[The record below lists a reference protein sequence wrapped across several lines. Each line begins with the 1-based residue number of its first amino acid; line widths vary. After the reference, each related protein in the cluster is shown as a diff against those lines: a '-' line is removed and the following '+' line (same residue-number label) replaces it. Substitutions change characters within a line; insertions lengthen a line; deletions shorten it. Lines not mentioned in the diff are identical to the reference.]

1 VRISVYCETCLA
13 SVHLPPPAES
23 PAGEVSC
30 PSKHSPVVF
39 KHSDFVLAGL
49 KVDRCSRCG
58 STAFFIQKDFDQRVG
73 CAILLAG
80 AVAALLVSRFL
91 GGIWFVPVL
100 LVFAAADF
108 VLARR
113 VGSVVICYHCNT
125 EYRDLPDLTPYRP
138 YDLHIAERDAEL
150 KTVRRMNP

>member
-1 VRISVYCETCLA
+1 VRIAVYCETCLA
-13 SVHLPPPAES
+13 RLQLPPPARA
-23 PAGEVSC
+23 PAGEVVC
-30 PSKHSPVVF
+30 PSKHSPVLF
-39 KHSDFVLAGL
+39 RHSEVVQKGTR
-49 KVDRCSRCG
+49 VDRCSRCS
-58 STAFFIQKDFDQRVG
+58 STAFFVQKDFDQRLG

-80 AVAALLVSRFL
+80 ALVAIAVSRAF

-100 LVFAAADF
+100 LVFAALDF

-113 VGSVVICYHCNT
+113 IGSVVICYRCDS

-138 YDLHIAERDAEL
+138 YDLHIAERDAAR